1 MQEGHA
7 VANVDGNSRQLNR
20 GYCHSWRNH
29 SRKDG
34 FYEEVVIWPYPAL
47 PEENGLVFRDVVAGL
62 IIDKAS
68 QPLTITQGIF
78 RDGVNTLSFRSR
90 RKDGYFLATLSI
102 SIYRNPGEPTN
113 TFDATRDFSP
123 SLDDVFL
130 QRQIDM
136 DQGPNILG
144 HGAASHGCTCYSDLQ
159 QHVGQVLP
167 ADYVRSGTVRLE
179 IAPGPR
185 LPEWNYNAN

>member
-7 VANVDGNSRQLNR
+7 VASVDGNSRQLNR
-20 GYCHSWRNH
+20 GYCHTWFNH

-62 IIDKAS
+62 IIDKTS

-90 RKDGYFLATLSI
+90 RKDGHFLATLSI

-113 TFDATRDFSP
+113 TFDANPRLFTIIR
-123 SLDDVFL
+123 
-130 QRQIDM
+130 R
-136 DQGPNILG
+136 
-144 HGAASHGCTCYSDLQ
+144 C
-159 QHVGQVLP
+159 LP
-167 ADYVRSGTVRLE
+167 PTTDRH
-179 IAPGPR
+179 GPR
-185 LPEWNYNAN
+185 SQHSRARRCVTWMHLL